1 MGKQRI
7 PQMSDFCCMP
17 QLQVGYKRCARC
29 LAGLFTG
36 VRGRGLLG
44 NSHPGSC
51 MVPPSEPRESPESP
65 GPTETLPTRP
75 WRPSERVPWW
85 RRVFGG

>member
-36 VRGRGLLG
+36 VRGETVWKIRMSFALR
-44 NSHPGSC
+44 S
-51 MVPPSEPRESPESP
+51 RESEKGGEKHPYRRLA
-65 GPTETLPTRP
+65 LPKTRNP
-75 WRPSERVPWW
+75 HSSSYFPNS
-85 RRVFGG
+85 FGR